1 MEQTERR
8 KRVKWYKCP
17 DCGYEWKSYGY
28 QKRVFC
34 PKCYETRTGKKLG
47 ASPETLAKARAART
61 AKREE
66 REEKVNQEINQE
78 IQVKEIAEEKPKQT
92 RLERILNAKIF

>member
-28 QKRVFC
+28 QKRIFC

-61 AKREE
+61 AKH
-66 REEKVNQEINQE
+66 EEKVNQEINQE